1 MLSRRHDLRP
11 LVLGGLLALV
21 SACGGGD
28 KGPTTPAPVATVVIA
43 AGSVTVLVGQSQQ
56 FSASTIAANGAT
68 LAGRVVRWSS
78 SNAAVGTMSD
88 AGLLVSVAT
97 GSTTIS
103 ATSEGRSGTA
113 TITVIP
119 VPVARVRVTPSA
131 GSLLVGQTLL
141 LVATPLDSVG
151 AALSNRD
158 VTWTSSDATRATVS
172 GNGLVTAL
180 TAGPV
185 VFSAASEGQS
195 GSASISVLPVPVASI
210 AVVTPSALVP
220 VGQTLQ
226 LSASVR
232 DSAGGALLGR
242 AITWTSSDPT
252 KASVSGS
259 GVLTALNIGVVSV
272 AAASEGRSGTA
283 AITVTASQAPVILG
297 VSPTTLTPGQT
308 ATLTGIGFAE
318 STAGNVI
325 TVRGTPATVVSASP
339 TQLTFEVPCVNSGT
353 VSIHASTSLGVS
365 VPVAVAL
372 TVTSRPLAR
381 GQSVIL
387 TAADV
392 SACNELP
399 SLSPGARYLVVVS
412 SAATS
417 ANSQTDFQ
425 FGGNTPSPTAS
436 VMRVIAPSAPNASMS
451 PTAPQPPDAHFAHL
465 ERERALYA
473 SLQASGAFRE
483 RPARA
488 MASGTTSARS
498 VAPPD
503 TGDMRSFYYNFGGC
517 TDSTNTFRG
526 RAIYV
531 GTRGVIWED
540 SANTLQSATDAGLA
554 EFYARLG
561 QIFDADQYESIRRT
575 FGDPLRRD
583 ALLDNDGRLQMV
595 FTQKL
600 NGSGAAA
607 YVTSCDQSLRNST
620 NRAASNVGELF
631 YGTVPTSAGSNVNST
646 AFPDGWFYFMA
657 RTVVHEVKHIAS
669 LSARVA
675 NGAPTFESSWL
686 EEGTA
691 RHAEEIWARSSLHR
705 VPWKGNT
712 GYGSAGTN
720 GLFCDFNPTNATC
733 NAADA
738 LRRPS
743 YGMRRQ
749 FNEIRPKLLEPW
761 NWSPY
766 GDATGQTGSVFYQTV
781 WSLVRYAIDR
791 YGTSDAAFLGALTNS
806 LTSGTT
812 NLAAVSGV
820 PMERLI
826 GGWGLALFADD
837 YPGLGAANADV
848 IVPTW
853 NLREIYAG
861 LNSDPGWSARWNTPF
876 PVAPLAVP
884 FGAFETTRSGL
895 RGGAHAYFEL
905 SGASTATQLL
915 QLRSV
920 TGGTPSTNLRLSILR
935 LQ

>member
-1 MLSRRHDLRP
+1 M
-11 LVLGGLLALV
+11 LV

-28 KGPTTPAPVATVVIA
+28 KGPTAPAPVATVVIA
-43 AGSVTVLVGQSQQ
+43 VGSATVLVGQSQQ
-56 FSASTIAANGAT
+56 FSASTIAASGAT
-68 LAGRVVRWSS
+68 LTGRVVRWSS
-78 SNAAVGTMSD
+78 SNVSVGTMSD
-88 AGLLVSVAT
+88 AGLLVGIAT
-97 GSTTIS
+97 GATTIS
-103 ATSEGRSGTA
+103 ATSEGRSGT
-113 TITVIP
+113 TIITVLP
-119 VPVARVRVTPSA
+119 VPVARVSITPPA
-131 GSLLVGQTLL
+131 GSLLVGQTLQL
-141 LVATPLDSVG
+141 LATPLDSVG
-151 AALSNRD
+151 GALTSRD
-158 VTWTSSDATRATVS
+158 VTWSSSDASRATVS

-180 TAGPV
+180 TAGAV
-185 VFSAASEGQS
+185 VISAVSEGRS
-195 GSASISVLPVPVASI
+195 GSASVSVLPVPVASI
-210 AVVTPSALVP
+210 AVVTPFALVP
-220 VGQTLQ
+220 IGQTLQ
-226 LSASVR
+226 LSASTR
-232 DSAGGALLGR
+232 DSVGGALVGR

-259 GVLTALNIGVVSV
+259 GVLTALSVGVVSV
-272 AAASEGRSGTA
+272 TAASEGRSGSA
-283 AITVTASQAPVILG
+283 AITVTASQAPVIAG
-297 VSPTTLTPGQT
+297 VSPVTLTPGQT

-318 STAGNVI
+318 STVGNTI
-325 TVRGTPATVVSASP
+325 TVRGMPATVVSASP
-339 TQLTFEVPCVNSGT
+339 TQLTFEVPCVNSGA
-353 VSIHASTSLGVS
+353 VSILARTSLGVS
-365 VPVAVAL
+365 VPLSVAM

-387 TAADV
+387 TAADA

-399 SLSPGARYLVVVS
+399 SLTPGARYLVVVS

-417 ANSQTDFQ
+417 ANSQTDFL

-436 VMRVIAPSAPNASMS
+436 VMRVIAPSARNASMS
-451 PTAPQPPDAHFAHL
+451 VTAPPPPDAHFAHL

-488 MASGTTSARS
+488 IASGPSARS
-498 VAPPD
+498 VAPPA

-517 TDSTNTFRG
+517 ADSTNTFRG

-531 GTRGVIWED
+531 GARGVIWED
-540 SANTLQSATDAGLA
+540 SANTLQSSTDNGLA
-554 EFYARLG
+554 AFYARLG
-561 QIFDADQYESIRRT
+561 QIFDDDQYEAIRST

-607 YVTSCDQSLRNST
+607 YVTSCDQSLRNTT

-631 YGTVPTSAGSNVNST
+631 YGTVPTSAGSNVNSV

-712 GYGSAGTN
+712 GYGNAGTN

-837 YPGLGAANADV
+837 YPGLGTANADV

-853 NLREIYAG
+853 NWREIYAG
-861 LNSDPGWSARWNTPF
+861 LNADPGWSARWNTPF

-884 FGAFETTRSGL
+884 FGVFETTRVGL

-920 TGGTPSTNLRLSILR
+920 TGGTPSTNLRLAILR